1 MSMKISFELNESEL
15 DHYRLLMTQ
24 VQIAAG
30 RKPREQIL
38 SEAEEHLQLTDDESV
53 PGFAAE
59 RFEAARLMIAML
71 RDDEWG
77 LPENEAQRIL
87 NALVYF
93 SEPDDLIPDDTPA
106 IGFIDDAIMIELVIR
121 DLYPELDAYR
131 KFCSYR
137 EQNPDQGED
146 SRGEQRDKLLAGIRK
161 RRSG

>member
-15 DHYRLLMTQ
+15 DHYRLLMKQ

-38 SEAEEHLQLTDDESV
+38 DEAEDHLQHSDNESL
-53 PGFAAE
+53 PEFAAE
-59 RFEAARLMIAML
+59 RFEAARLMIALL

-77 LPENEAQRIL
+77 LPESEAQRIL

-106 IGFIDDAIMIELVIR
+106 LGFIDDAIMIELVIR

-131 KFCSYR
+131 EFCSYR
-137 EQNPDQGED
+137 DRNPDQDMNIMREK
-146 SRGEQRDKLLAGIRK
+146 RDKLLARIRK
-161 RRSG
+161 RRAG

>member
-15 DHYRLLMTQ
+15 DHYRLLMKQ

-30 RKPREQIL
+30 RKSREQIL
-38 SEAEEHLQLTDDESV
+38 SEAEDHLQQAGGDSLPE
-53 PGFAAE
+53 FAAE

-93 SEPDDLIPDDTPA
+93 SEPDDLIPDDTPVL
-106 IGFIDDAIMIELVIR
+106 GFIDDAIMIELVIR
-121 DLYPELDAYR
+121 DLYPEFDAYR
-131 KFCSYR
+131 QYCGYR
-137 EQNPDQGED
+137 EQNPDQD
-146 SRGEQRDKLLAGIRK
+146 ADTRGEQRDKLLARIRK
-161 RRSG
+161 RRAG